1 MKSLGLPKASGPDLS
16 AILNDFRSLDLKDP
30 GSWPLAPRVLA
41 LIVGLLLILA
51 AGYWFDW
58 REQMELLD
66 QRKHEEAKLKDDFLN
81 KKKQAVNLDE
91 YRKQLVE
98 IDRSFGALLKQL
110 PNKAE
115 MESLLID
122 VNQAGLGR
130 GLQFDLFKPGA
141 ETMKDFYAELPIS
154 VKVTGGYHDFGAFA
168 GDVAKLARIVTL
180 NDLTVESLPT
190 GQLRMDAVATTY
202 RYLDEEELAKQRR
215 DKAAKAKSGGK

>member
-1 MKSLGLPKASGPDLS
+1 
-16 AILNDFRSLDLKDP
+16 
-30 GSWPLAPRVLA
+30 VLA